1 MPNNWRLTLHAVSD
15 DPSQNVYVVIRS
27 QRFNKMSIHNVRVRA
42 KGSHGYIKRVNKKH
56 VDVRQN
62 NLNRFTKIVLEKQ
75 ALRQRYIQLMSDAE
89 RAVGRKEAI
98 YLLRDAEIIWQKIN
112 S

>member
-1 MPNNWRLTLHAVSD
+1 
-15 DPSQNVYVVIRS
+15 
-27 QRFNKMSIHNVRVRA
+27 MSRHNVRVKA
-42 KGSHGYIKRVNKKH
+42 KYPHCILKNVVKSKVEYPDEKLHM
-56 VDVRQN
+56 
-62 NLNRFTKIVLEKQ
+62 FTKVVMEKQ
-75 ALRQRYIQLMSDAE
+75 ALRERYIKLMNDAE

>member
-1 MPNNWRLTLHAVSD
+1 
-15 DPSQNVYVVIRS
+15 
-27 QRFNKMSIHNVRVRA
+27 MSRHNVRVRT
-42 KGSHGYIKRVNKKH
+42 KSPHGFIKRVTKKN

-75 ALRQRYIQLMSDAE
+75 ALRQRYIQLMNDAE

-112 S
+112 SCKLL

>member
-1 MPNNWRLTLHAVSD
+1 
-15 DPSQNVYVVIRS
+15 
-27 QRFNKMSIHNVRVRA
+27 MSRHNVRV
-42 KGSHGYIKRVNKKH
+42 KTKYSHGLIKNVAKSKVEDRNEKLH
-56 VDVRQN
+56 M
-62 NLNRFTKIVLEKQ
+62 FTKVVMEKQ
-75 ALRQRYIQLMSDAE
+75 ALRERYIKLMNDAE

>member
-1 MPNNWRLTLHAVSD
+1 
-15 DPSQNVYVVIRS
+15 
-27 QRFNKMSIHNVRVRA
+27 MSRHNVRVRA
-42 KGSHGYIKRVNKKH
+42 RFPHGLMKNVAKSKV
-56 VDVRQN
+56 VDRPEK
-62 NLNRFTKIVLEKQ
+62 LHMFTKVVMEKQ
-75 ALRQRYIQLMSDAE
+75 ALRESYIKLMNDAE

>member
-1 MPNNWRLTLHAVSD
+1 
-15 DPSQNVYVVIRS
+15 
-27 QRFNKMSIHNVRVRA
+27 MSRHNVRVSA
-42 KGSHGYIKRVNKKH
+42 KYPHGFIKNVAKSK
-56 VDVRQN
+56 VDDRN
-62 NLNRFTKIVLEKQ
+62 DKLHMFTKVVLQKQ
-75 ALRQRYIQLMSDAE
+75 ALRERYIKLMNDAE

>member
-1 MPNNWRLTLHAVSD
+1 
-15 DPSQNVYVVIRS
+15 
-27 QRFNKMSIHNVRVRA
+27 MSRHNVRV
-42 KGSHGYIKRVNKKH
+42 KPSHPHGFIKNVGNRK
-56 VDVRQN
+56 VDDQHEK
-62 NLNRFTKIVLEKQ
+62 LHMFTKVVMEKQ
-75 ALRQRYIQLMSDAE
+75 ALRERYLKLMNDAE

>member
-1 MPNNWRLTLHAVSD
+1 
-15 DPSQNVYVVIRS
+15 
-27 QRFNKMSIHNVRVRA
+27 MSRHNVRVKA
-42 KGSHGYIKRVNKKH
+42 KYPHGLVKNVAKSK
-56 VDVRQN
+56 VEVRN
-62 NLNRFTKIVLEKQ
+62 ENFHMFTKVVMEKQ
-75 ALRQRYIQLMSDAE
+75 ALRERYIKLMNDAE

>member
-1 MPNNWRLTLHAVSD
+1 
-15 DPSQNVYVVIRS
+15 
-27 QRFNKMSIHNVRVRA
+27 MSRHNVRVRA
-42 KGSHGYIKRVNKKH
+42 RFSHILMKNGAKRN
-56 VDVRQN
+56 VDDRSEK
-62 NLNRFTKIVLEKQ
+62 LHMFTKIVMEKQ
-75 ALRQRYIQLMSDAE
+75 ALRERYIKLMNDAE

>member
-1 MPNNWRLTLHAVSD
+1 MARIWRLTLHAVGNN
-15 DPSQNVYVVIRS
+15 PSQNVYVINRL
-27 QRFNKMSIHNVRVRA
+27 QRFNKMSRHNVRVRS
-42 KGSHGYIKRVNKKH
+42 KGSHDFIKKVSKNC

-98 YLLRDAEIIWQKIN
+98 YLFRDAEIIWQKIN